1 MERAVVKRTTWLAAA
16 ILTLC
21 AVRAAHALPPPP
33 SFPICCACIPT
44 INAQSSQLPT
54 PVQAIFCVQAA
65 TEDQVGAAD
74 QRCGAASG
82 DLECLAQEAQ
92 SAAGG
97 AGSCVAQLAAIEI
110 TCPVPGAPTMG
121 HTGLAA
127 LTALLVMLGVVLLR
141 RRAARAS

>member
-65 TEDQVGAAD
+65 NEDQVGAAD
-74 QRCGAASG
+74 RRCGAASG
-82 DLECLAQEAQ
+82 GLECLAQEAQ
-92 SAAGG
+92 SATDG
-97 AGSCVAQLAAIEI
+97 AGSCVAQLAAIDI
-110 TCPVPGAPTMG
+110 TCPIPGAPIMG
-121 HTGLAA
+121 QSGLAA
-127 LTALLVMLGVVLLR
+127 LVGLLGTLGVVVLR
-141 RRAARAS
+141 RRTARAQ